1 MKSTFTTKKIAGA
14 GIFTAIVVVLQL
26 FSNYV
31 SFGPVSITLALIPIA
46 IGAMLYGPIVGL
58 WLGLVMGGLVLTAP
72 TTVGFLTF
80 NPLITVFLCLIK
92 GGMAGL
98 VCGLIYKLFKKM
110 NEKVAIALTG
120 LSVPLVNT
128 GIFVIGAIIFYV
140 PLIQEWAGDGDPI
153 KFLFLGMIGI
163 NFLIEFGV
171 TVILTPTVDYIM
183 RSIKA
188 RHGNKQEA

>member
-46 IGAMLYGPIVGL
+46 LGAMLYGPLVGL

-80 NPLITVFLCLIK
+80 NPLITVILCLVK

-98 VCGLIYKLFKKM
+98 VCGLIYKIIRRA
-110 NEKVAIALTG
+110 NEKVATVICG
-120 LSVPLVNT
+120 LSVPIVNT
-128 GIFVIGAIIFYV
+128 GLFVLGAVIFFV

-153 KFLFLGMIGI
+153 KFLFITMIGI
-163 NFLIEFGV
+163 NFLIEFAV
-171 TVILTPTVDYIM
+171 TVILTPTVNHIM
-183 RSIKA
+183 NAVKL
-188 RHGNKQEA
+188 RHGNKAE